1 MKLLSAPIQ
10 WRVYER
16 GNSANS
22 TVVGALNE
30 PLALRAGG
38 IVLGVSADKLCA
50 FPVPVAPSKGREQQ
64 RASQF

>member
-1 MKLLSAPIQ
+1 MKLLTAPIQ

-16 GNSANS
+16 GNPAIS
-22 TVVGALNE
+22 TVVGALSE

-38 IVLGVSADKLCA
+38 IRLGISADKLCA
-50 FPVPVAPSKGREQQ
+50 FPVPVAPKPREQQ